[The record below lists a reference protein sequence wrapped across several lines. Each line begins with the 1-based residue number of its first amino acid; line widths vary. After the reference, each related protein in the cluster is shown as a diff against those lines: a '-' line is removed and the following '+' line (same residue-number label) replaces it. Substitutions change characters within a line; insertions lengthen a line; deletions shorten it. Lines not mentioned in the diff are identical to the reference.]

1 MSQIPLDLLPERK
14 LYTVAELS
22 LAVKNLL
29 ESSFPDV
36 WVTGEVSNFRAAA
49 SGHYYFTLKDA
60 SAQLR
65 AVCFRNQA
73 RYLKFRPQDGLSVI
87 ARGRLS
93 VYEARGEYQLYVEYL
108 EPAGI
113 GALQFAFEQL
123 KKKLATEGLFNE
135 ARKKPLPV
143 LPGAIGVVTSPSGA
157 AIRDILRVI
166 RRRFP
171 NMNVFLY
178 PATVQ
183 GASAAAEIVEGIEYF
198 DHHPLV
204 GVMIV
209 GRGGGSLEDLWPFN
223 EEIVAR
229 AIAASEIPIISAVGH
244 ETDFTIAD
252 FVADLRAPTPSAAA
266 ELVVHRREDFMAEVA
281 NRVRHMSQAIRFRLS
296 EAKGELTELR
306 MHRAFQHFPA
316 RIQERGQRIDEA
328 LVEMERSLR
337 GRLETVRRRVLELT
351 AQLLR
356 FEPRRLLEV
365 RWVQIQQRKSQLGRI
380 ESEMSML
387 IGEWLHASR
396 EAWMR
401 ASSGV
406 TRYDLHGTLRLRLA
420 AVHEREIGLQDRM
433 GRIITDRRHRVEH
446 YQSLLDERSPLTIL
460 SRGYSITRNAENKIV
475 RDAAQ
480 AALGDELSIR
490 LARGELGVT
499 VKEKEEQA

>member
-1 MSQIPLDLLPERK
+1 MSQIPLDLVPERK
-14 LYTVAELS
+14 IFTVAELS
-22 LAVKNLL
+22 FAVKDLL

-36 WVTGEVSNFRAAA
+36 WVTGEISNFRAAP
-49 SGHYYFTLKDA
+49 SGHYYFTLKEN

-73 RYLKFRPQDGLSVI
+73 RYLKFKPQDGLAVI
-87 ARGRLS
+87 VRGRLS

-108 EPAGI
+108 EPAGL

-123 KKKLATEGLFNE
+123 KKKLAAEGLFDQV
-135 ARKKPLPV
+135 RKKSLPV
-143 LPGAIGVVTSPSGA
+143 LPRAIGVVTSPSGA

-166 RRRFP
+166 KRRFP

-183 GASAAAEIVEGIEYF
+183 GSSAAAEIIEGIEYF
-198 DHHPLV
+198 NQHSIVD
-204 GVMIV
+204 VMII

-252 FVADLRAPTPSAAA
+252 FVADLRAPTPSSAA
-266 ELVVHRREDFMAEVA
+266 ELAVHRKEDFLAEVR
-281 NRVRHMSQAIRFRLS
+281 NRVHHMEQNIRLRIS
-296 EAKGELTELR
+296 EARGELTELR

-316 RIQERGQRIDEA
+316 RILERGQRIDEA
-328 LVEMERSLR
+328 LTEMDRSFR
-337 GRLETVRRRVLELT
+337 GRFDAGRRRLLEL
-351 AQLLR
+351 AGQLLR

-365 RWVQIQQRKSQLGRI
+365 RWAQVQQRKSQLGRI
-380 ESEMSML
+380 ESEMNML
-387 IGEWLHASR
+387 VGERLHASR

-401 ASSGV
+401 ASAGV

-420 AVHEREIGLQDRM
+420 AVQARETGLQDRT

-446 YQSLLDERSPLTIL
+446 YQSLLGERSPLTIL
-460 SRGYSITRNAENKIV
+460 NRGYSITRDSENKIV

-480 AALGDELSIR
+480 AEVGDGLSIR

-499 VKEKEEQA
+499 VSEKKQ